1 MQQWDRDTSG
11 RLNRISTQPYLA
23 SEVSAPTD
31 TMDPIPEEQQSQPG
45 TPMNPN
51 ANRTMRDHIHPPR
64 VSAPSCIVPPADDV
78 AVRPYLVPLLPTYHG
93 MENENPYTHLRDF
106 EEVCTTFKEGMMDMD
121 LLKLKAFPLTL
132 KDKAKIWLNS
142 LRPRTIRD
150 WAELQAEFLKK
161 FFSAHKTNNL
171 KRQIYTFAAQEGEK
185 FYQCWERFLETIIA
199 CPHHGF
205 DTWMLVNHFYGGMSP
220 AMRQLLET
228 MCGGD
233 FLSKHP
239 EEAME
244 FLTYVAETSKG
255 WDEPNPREIERFRPS
270 VNQRGGMY
278 ALNDEME
285 MRARLSTLARKVEEL
300 EGKQLREVQ
309 ALTDNTAQPN
319 TCTNFQ
325 SPAQPVEQCP
335 MTPAVKDLMS
345 ECAHTVGQF
354 KPQQPNAPYG
364 TTYNPNWRNHP
375 NLAWRPNTPVYVPP
389 GAKPQFGSPSQSQ
402 QPPPSSPVEQAVL
415 NLSKVVGNFVNN
427 QNGTNEQ
434 LTQRIDTVEKTMN
447 KKFDDLQYAITN
459 INKLLEGQEK
469 GRFPSQTLP
478 NPKGMHE
485 VGSGMDEVKSI
496 ITLRSGKEVDQPLP
510 KPVEESRQGEKM
522 QPQHIDC
529 VPQ

>member
-11 RLNRISTQPYLA
+11 RLNRIGTQPYLA
-23 SEVSAPTD
+23 SEVSAQTD
-31 TMDPIPEEQQSQPG
+31 TVDPIPEEQQSQPG

-171 KRQIYTFAAQEGEK
+171 KRQIYTFAAHEGEK
-185 FYQCWERFLETIIA
+185 FYQCWERFLETISA

-220 AMRQLLET
+220 PMRQLLET

-244 FLTYVAETSKG
+244 FLSYVAETSKG
-255 WDEPNPREIERFRPS
+255 WDEPNPREIERFRPP

-300 EGKQLREVQ
+300 EGKQLHEVQ
-309 ALTDNTAQPN
+309 AVTDNTAQPN
-319 TCTNFQ
+319 NCTDFQ
-325 SPAQPVEQCP
+325 SPAQPIEQCS

-364 TTYNPNWRNHP
+364 NTYNPNWRNHP
-375 NLAWRPNTPVYVPP
+375 NLAWRPNPPAYLPP
-389 GAKPQFGSPSQSQ
+389 GAKPQYGSPSQSQ
-402 QPPPSSPVEQAVL
+402 QPPSPSPVEQAVL

-447 KKFDDLQYAITN
+447 KKFDDL
-459 INKLLEGQEK
+459 
-469 GRFPSQTLP
+469 
-478 NPKGMHE
+478 
-485 VGSGMDEVKSI
+485 
-496 ITLRSGKEVDQPLP
+496 
-510 KPVEESRQGEKM
+510 
-522 QPQHIDC
+522 
-529 VPQ
+529 